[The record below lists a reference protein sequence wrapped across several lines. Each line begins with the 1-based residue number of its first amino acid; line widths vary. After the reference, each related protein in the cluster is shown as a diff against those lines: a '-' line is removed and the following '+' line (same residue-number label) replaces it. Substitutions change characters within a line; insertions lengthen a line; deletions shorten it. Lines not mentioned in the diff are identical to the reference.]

1 MTLDKYTKK
10 MANDIG
16 EPATFWHLCNIRSA
30 YYHKYG
36 KYPSKEEFDSFGS
49 KLVGVQP
56 RPSADAL
63 KAIALDK
70 PKKKKRSERVKKKEI
85 KIKKN
90 YHHLIKNI
98 KYGNRCNNRKS

>member
-1 MTLDKYTKK
+1 MTLDEYTKK

-70 PKKKKRSERVKKKEI
+70 PKKKKKKRKSKKEGNKDKEKLSPFNKEY
-85 KIKKN
+85 KIWK
-90 YHHLIKNI
+90 
-98 KYGNRCNNRKS
+98 